1 MICVICKNGE
11 TETGFGTITMT
22 RGSTTLVVKNAP
34 ALVCDNCG
42 EEYFESDVT
51 ASLMDMAEKAEN
63 AGVEIGVRN
72 YTIEQEMPN
81 HSGIEDWA
89 TEMINTLDIPKG
101 SYKVVEKLNGYQL
114 EHPDKK
120 KPYVFG
126 YVGLDQDGQCTM
138 YAYRDFW
145 DPECRFQ
152 RQLSGNN
159 FRYTFN
165 SNDKDAMKYA
175 LRAVRSSF
183 DRSR

>member
-1 MICVICKNGE
+1 MSCVICKNGE
-11 TETGFGTITMT
+11 TEPGFGTITLT
-22 RGSTTLVVKNAP
+22 NGSTTLVVKNAP

-51 ASLMDMAEKAEN
+51 ACLLDMAEKAAK
-63 AGVEIGVRN
+63 AGVEVGVRN
-72 YTIEQEMPN
+72 YTIEQEKPN
-81 HSGIEDWA
+81 DLRTGDLA
-89 TEMINTLDIPKG
+89 TEVINALGLPKG
-101 SYKVVEKLNGYQL
+101 SYKVVERQNGYQL

-126 YVGLDQDGQCTM
+126 YVRFNQDGQCTM
-138 YAYRDFW
+138 YAYRDFC
-145 DPECRFQ
+145 DPERRFQ

-165 SNDKDAMKYA
+165 PDKDGAMKYA